1 MSETANFEKLSP
13 LLILDELS
21 AQYGLECQPLLTPF
35 NSYVNRVFGVKDS
48 DSRSWI
54 VKFYR
59 PGRWSEQT
67 LHEEHLFLMEAG
79 EADLPVV
86 QPLVNREGNTLSR
99 SGEFF
104 WAVFEQKGGRTF
116 EGESLED
123 LRRLGNLVGRLHTA
137 AARRGCPH
145 RLVLTPQG
153 CGDTFADELWDAGVV
168 HPDFRTEFFDV
179 IDTALNRM
187 EPLFTDKTLLHR
199 LHGDLHRG
207 NVLERGEEGLLLMDF
222 DDMLL
227 GPPVQDLWMFLPD
240 RVENCPEQVT
250 ALEEGYAVWRPF
262 DRSWWKLVE
271 PLRFLRNLYFLTWCS
286 RQRSDKGFYTQF
298 PDWGSRAFWIKEL
311 EDLKEQF
318 KHL

>member
-1 MSETANFEKLSP
+1 LSETANFEKLSP

-21 AQYGLECQPLLTPF
+21 VQYGLECQPLLTPF
-35 NSYVNRVFGVKDS
+35 NSYVNRVFGVKDT

-67 LHEEHLFLMEAG
+67 LHEEHLFLKEAG
-79 EADLPVV
+79 EAELPVV
-86 QPLVNREGNTLSR
+86 QPLVNLDGNTLSH

-123 LRRLGNLVGRLHTA
+123 LKRLGSLVGRLHTVA
-137 AARRGCPH
+137 VKRGCPH
-145 RLVLTPQG
+145 RLLLTPQG

-168 HPDFRTEFFDV
+168 HPDFRAEIFEV

-187 EPLFTDKTLLHR
+187 EPLFTDRTLLHR

-240 RVENCPEQVT
+240 RVENCPEQVR
-250 ALEEGYAVWRPF
+250 ALEEGYEVWRPF

-286 RQRSDKGFYTQF
+286 RQRSDKGFFIQF
-298 PDWGSRAFWIKEL
+298 PDWGSRAFWLKEL
-311 EDLKEQF
+311 EDLNEQA